1 MAKTKPV
8 PNKNSKFW
16 IHPDD
21 FQKVIDYAAAS
32 YNEFKSEIAG
42 QMIVVPDEEGDF
54 ILKFPVI
61 MEQTVSSG
69 LCTLDETALA
79 QHYASTAMKHGADVR
94 FCWWHSHHTMGV
106 FWSGT
111 DIKGIE
117 EYSDGDMSFA
127 LVVNLKRENKFRLS
141 MWKPAMMHLDTTLQ
155 IMGTK
160 TSTVPKKIVDEVTAL
175 CEEPTPYVSPYE
187 AGKKWDNRTQ
197 GNLFKTSKYKSF
209 NRGYMDTSDYGEYA
223 EGRMNHGI
231 DTGIEVNEFL
241 GREYNHCY
249 GFLVD
254 LIDSLVNEGMEYEKY
269 IRTLNKFNERLKVL
283 GGDWAIL
290 TIEKNDVKPE
300 LEFEDI
306 DKYITVK
313 GKTMEELYFA
323 EFSY

>member
-1 MAKTKPV
+1 MKTGYYISQKDYDKIINYAQAAYDMSKCEIGGMSVCYMDDEDDWIVADPV
-8 PNKNSKFW
+8 ILK
-16 IHPDD
+16 
-21 FQKVIDYAAAS
+21 QKVTGGTCD
-32 YNEFKSEIAG
+32 
-42 QMIVVPDEEGDF
+42 
-54 ILKFPVI
+54 
-61 MEQTVSSG
+61 
-69 LCTLDETALA
+69 LDKDALA
-79 QHYASTAMKHGADVR
+79 DYYCNAQKKHGKKEFR

-106 FWSGT
+106 FWSST

-127 LVVNLKRENKFRLS
+127 LVVNLKKENKFRIS
-141 MWKPAMMHLDTTLQ
+141 MWKPVIMHLDTELQ

-160 TSTVPKKIVDEVTAL
+160 TSTVPKKIVDEVEAL
-175 CEEPTPYVSPYE
+175 CDKPTPYVNPY

-223 EGRMNHGI
+223 EGKMNHGI

-254 LIDSLVNEGMEYEKY
+254 LIDSLVNEGMEYEEY
-269 IRTLNKFNERLKVL
+269 TRTLNKFNDRLKVL
-283 GGDWAIL
+283 GGDWKVL